1 MLLRKEMYV
10 GGRMN
15 TLILLLLLCE
25 KQGFSI
31 LKCET
36 QDLDEV

>member
-1 MLLRKEMYV
+1 MYV

-15 TLILLLLLCE
+15 TLLLLLLCE